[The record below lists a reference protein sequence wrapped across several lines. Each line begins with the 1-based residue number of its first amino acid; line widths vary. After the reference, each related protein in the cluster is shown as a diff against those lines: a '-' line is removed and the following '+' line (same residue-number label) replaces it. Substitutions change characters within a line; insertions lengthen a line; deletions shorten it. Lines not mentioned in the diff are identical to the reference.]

1 MAGLTGAIVMMLSS
15 AGDLTDAASWR
26 DLGIEERVIK
36 PIDEADLREAI
47 ARSLWGAGKPRE
59 AVSRTAKP
67 LPQRTTS
74 APLRILLVEDT
85 PVNQKLAVRLLEK
98 HGHSVTTANNGREA
112 LEILDRLNWDVDLVL
127 MDVQMPE
134 MDGYQATAAI
144 REREPQLGIRLPIIA
159 MTAHALERDQERC
172 LAAGMD
178 AYMSKPIHVE
188 KLFQLI
194 SEVVE
199 PRAVLSS

>member
-1 MAGLTGAIVMMLSS
+1 
-15 AGDLTDAASWR
+15 
-26 DLGIEERVIK
+26 
-36 PIDEADLREAI
+36 
-47 ARSLWGAGKPRE
+47 
-59 AVSRTAKP
+59 
-67 LPQRTTS
+67 
-74 APLRILLVEDT
+74 LLVEDT

-112 LEILDRLNWDVDLVL
+112 QEILDRLKWDVDLVL
-127 MDVQMPE
+127 MDIQMPE
-134 MDGYQATAAI
+134 MDGYQTAAAI
-144 REREPQLGIRLPIIA
+144 RERESHLRIRLPIIA

-194 SEVVE
+194 DQV
-199 PRAVLSS
+199 AVPHPVLN